1 MKKITIHLMLLF
13 ACLYVSTAIVSAQSN
28 NTDIH
33 KMVSGYDKKEYQLKV
48 LLPAKYSASD
58 TVRYPVLYVLDGD
71 YSTGMFQ
78 STLNLFSLAP
88 ELQEIII
95 VTIDGVNK
103 SHEQWLANRYYD
115 YTPSSD
121 PQADTAIARFMKNP
135 VVPSGGA
142 AAFLQTL
149 EKQILPWVEQHYK
162 TNADKGLYGHSLGG
176 LFAAY
181 CLLQKPALFRKYS
194 INSPSLWW
202 RQGEMAKQFA
212 STATPNAAID
222 ARVFLSAGKMEGDF
236 MIKPID
242 AFEQVIITNLPGIK
256 MNYKIF
262 EDETHLSVVPL
273 TCTRT
278 LKTFYP
284 LTTSR

>member
-1 MKKITIHLMLLF
+1 MKKLTIYAMLLLAF
-13 ACLYVSTAIVSAQSN
+13 LYISASNVSAQN
-28 NTDIH
+28 NSTGTH
-33 KMVSGYDKKEYQLKV
+33 KILSGYNKKEYQLKV
-48 LLPAKYSASD
+48 LLPVSYSKAD
-58 TVRYPVLYVLDGD
+58 TLRYPVLYVLDGD
-71 YSTGMFQ
+71 YSTSMYET
-78 STLNLFSLAP
+78 TLHLFSLMP
-88 ELQEIII
+88 ELQDIII

-103 SHEQWLANRYYD
+103 SQEQWLANRYYD

-121 PQADTAIARFMKNP
+121 PQADTAIAKFMKTP

-162 TNADKGLYGHSLGG
+162 TNADKGLSGHSLGG

-181 CLLQKPALFRKYS
+181 CLLQKPTLFRKYS

-212 STATPNAAID
+212 ATATANAAID
-222 ARVFLSAGKMEGDF
+222 ARVFLSAGKMEGGF
-236 MIKPID
+236 MISPID
-242 AFEQVIITNLPGIK
+242 AFEKVINTNFPAIK
-256 MNYKIF
+256 IYYKIF

-284 LTTSR
+284 RTASR

>member
-1 MKKITIHLMLLF
+1 MLLF
-13 ACLYVSTAIVSAQSN
+13 ACLFVSTVNVTAQSKN
-28 NTDIH
+28 AGSH
-33 KMVSGYDKKEYQLKV
+33 KLVSLYNKKEYQLKV

-58 TVRYPVLYVLDGD
+58 TVGYPVLYVLDGD
-71 YSTGMFQ
+71 YSTNLFQ
-78 STLNLFSLAP
+78 STLHLFSLAP
-88 ELQEIII
+88 ELQEVII

-103 SHEQWLANRYYD
+103 SHEQWLASRYYD

-121 PQADTAIARFMKNP
+121 PAADTAIARFMKNP

-142 AAFLQTL
+142 AEFLQTL
-149 EKQILPWVEQHYK
+149 EKQILPWVQQHYK
-162 TNADKGLYGHSLGG
+162 TNADRGLYGHSLGG

-181 CLLQKPALFRKYS
+181 CLLQKPTLFRKYS

-212 STATPNAAID
+212 ATATPNAAID
-222 ARVFLSAGKMEGDF
+222 VRVFLSAGKAEGGF
-236 MIKPID
+236 MIQPID
-242 AFEQVIITNLPGIK
+242 AFEKVIITNLPGIK

-262 EDETHLSVVPL
+262 DDETHLSVVPL

-284 LTTSR
+284 LTASR

>member
-1 MKKITIHLMLLF
+1 MKKITKHLMMLF
-13 ACLYVSTAIVSAQSN
+13 ACLYVSTVIVSAQANSWAS
-28 NTDIH
+28 H
-33 KMVSGYDKKEYQLKV
+33 KLVSDYNKKEYQVKV
-48 LLPAKYSASD
+48 LLPAKYAASD
-58 TVRYPVLYVLDGD
+58 SLRYPVLYVLDGD
-71 YSTGMFQ
+71 YATGMFQ
-78 STLNLFSLAP
+78 STLHLFSLMP
-88 ELQEIII
+88 ELKEVII

-103 SHEQWLANRYYD
+103 SQEQWLASRYYD

-121 PQADTAIARFMKNP
+121 PAADTAIARFMKNP

-142 AAFLQTL
+142 AGFLQTL

-181 CLLQKPALFRKYS
+181 CLLQRPTLFSKYS

-212 STATPNAAID
+212 GTATPNAAID
-222 ARVFLSAGKMEGDF
+222 ARVFLSAGKAEGNF
-236 MIKPID
+236 MIQPIN
-242 AFEQVIITNLPGIK
+242 AFEKVIITNLPGIK
-256 MNYKIF
+256 MTYKIF
-262 EDETHLSVVPL
+262 DDETHVSVVPL

-284 LTTSR
+284 LTAAR

>member
-1 MKKITIHLMLLF
+1 MKKIITYAMLL
-13 ACLYVSTAIVSAQSN
+13 LISMYMSTVLVSAQVK
-28 NTDIH
+28 NTDTP
-33 KMVSGYDKKEYQLKV
+33 KMVSGYNKKEYQLKV
-48 LLPAKYSASD
+48 LLPAKYDLSD
-58 TVRYPVLYVLDGD
+58 TLRYPVLYVLDGD
-71 YSTGMFQ
+71 YATGMFQ
-78 STLNLFSLAP
+78 STLQLFSLAP
-88 ELQEIII
+88 ELQEVII
-95 VTIDGVNK
+95 VTIDGVSK
-103 SHEQWLANRYYD
+103 SHEQWLASRYYD

-121 PQADTAIARFMKNP
+121 PQADTAIAGFMKTA

-181 CLLQKPALFRKYS
+181 CLLQQPALFQKYS

-202 RQGEMAKQFA
+202 QQGEMAKQFA
-212 STATPNAAID
+212 STATADTTIN
-222 ARVFLSAGKMEGDF
+222 ARVFLSAGKAEGAF

-242 AFEQVIITNLPGIK
+242 AFEQVIMTNFPGIK

-262 EDETHLSVVPL
+262 DEETHLSVVPL

-284 LTTSR
+284 LTASR

>member
-1 MKKITIHLMLLF
+1 MKKIITYSMLLL
-13 ACLYVSTAIVSAQSN
+13 ACLYTPTVMVSAQAS
-28 NTDIH
+28 NTDTH
-33 KMVSGYDKKEYQLKV
+33 TMVSGYNKKEYQLKV
-48 LLPAKYSASD
+48 LLPAKYTTSD

-71 YSTGMFQ
+71 YATGMFQ
-78 STLNLFSLAP
+78 STLQLFSLAP
-88 ELQEIII
+88 ELQEMII
-95 VTIDGVNK
+95 VTIDGVSK
-103 SHEQWLANRYYD
+103 SHEQWLASRYYD

-121 PQADTAIARFMKNP
+121 PKADTAIAGFMKTA

-142 AAFLQTL
+142 DAFLQTL

-212 STATPNAAID
+212 STAKADSAIY
-222 ARVFLSAGKMEGDF
+222 ARVFLSAGKAEGDF
-236 MIKPID
+236 MINPID
-242 AFEQVIITNLPGIK
+242 AFEQVIMTNFPGIK

-262 EDETHLSVVPL
+262 DDETHLSVVPL

-284 LTTSR
+284 LTASR

>member
-1 MKKITIHLMLLF
+1 MKKISIYSILLF
-13 ACLYVSTAIVSAQSN
+13 ACFYISTAIVLAQPD
-28 NTDIH
+28 TH
-33 KMVSGYDKKEYQLKV
+33 KIVSGYNKKEYQLKV
-48 LLPAKYSASD
+48 LLPSDYSASD
-58 TVRYPVLYVLDGD
+58 TIRYPVLYVLDGD
-71 YSTGMFQ
+71 YSTSMFQ
-78 STLNLFSLAP
+78 STLHLFSLVP
-88 ELQEIII
+88 ELQDIII
-95 VTIDGVNK
+95 VTIDGVNT
-103 SHEQWLANRYYD
+103 SHEQWLTSRYYD

-121 PQADTAIARFMKNP
+121 PQADTAIARFMKTP

-149 EKQILPWVEQHYK
+149 EKQMMPWVEQHYK

-176 LFAAY
+176 LFASF
-181 CLLQKPALFRKYS
+181 CLLQKPSLFRKFS

-212 STATPNAAID
+212 STATPNAAMD
-222 ARVFLSAGKMEGDF
+222 ARVFLSAGKVEGDF

-242 AFEQVIITNLPGIK
+242 DFDKVIITNFPGIK

-262 EDETHLSVVPL
+262 EDETHVSVVPV

-278 LKTFYP
+278 LKIFYP
-284 LTTSR
+284 RTPSR

>member
-1 MKKITIHLMLLF
+1 MKKIAIHSMLLL
-13 ACLYVSTAIVSAQSN
+13 ACLHVSTVMVSAQAN
-28 NTDIH
+28 NADTH
-33 KMVSGYDKKEYQLKV
+33 NMLSGYNKKEYQLKV
-48 LLPAKYSASD
+48 LLPAKYAVSD

-71 YSTGMFQ
+71 YATSMFQ
-78 STLNLFSLAP
+78 STLQLFSLAP
-88 ELQEIII
+88 ELQEVII
-95 VTIDGVNK
+95 VTIDGISK
-103 SHEQWLANRYYD
+103 SHEQWLASRYYD

-121 PQADTAIARFMKNP
+121 PQADTAIAGFMKTA

-181 CLLQKPALFRKYS
+181 CLLQQPALFQKYS

-212 STATPNAAID
+212 STATADATIN
-222 ARVFLSAGKMEGDF
+222 ARVFLSAGKAEGAF
-236 MIKPID
+236 MINPID
-242 AFEQVIITNLPGIK
+242 AFEQVIITNFPGIK
-256 MNYKIF
+256 MNYNIF
-262 EDETHLSVVPL
+262 DEETHLSVVPL

-284 LTTSR
+284 LTASR

>member
-1 MKKITIHLMLLF
+1 MKKIITYSMLLLV
-13 ACLYVSTAIVSAQSN
+13 CLHVSTVMVSAQAS
-28 NTDIH
+28 NTDTHTMI
-33 KMVSGYDKKEYQLKV
+33 SGYNKKVYQLKV
-48 LLPAKYSASD
+48 LLPAKYAVSD
-58 TVRYPVLYVLDGD
+58 TLRYPVLYVLDGD
-71 YSTGMFQ
+71 YATSMFQ
-78 STLNLFSLAP
+78 STLQLFSLAP
-88 ELQEIII
+88 ELQEVII
-95 VTIDGVNK
+95 VTIDGVSK
-103 SHEQWLANRYYD
+103 SHEQWLASRYYD

-121 PQADTAIARFMKNP
+121 PQADTAIAGFMKTAI
-135 VVPSGGA
+135 VPSGGA
-142 AAFLQTL
+142 ATFLQTL

-181 CLLQKPALFRKYS
+181 CLLQKPALFQKYS

-212 STATPNAAID
+212 STATADTIINAQ
-222 ARVFLSAGKMEGDF
+222 VFLSAGKAEGDF
-236 MIKPID
+236 MINPID
-242 AFEQVIITNLPGIK
+242 AFEQVIMTNFPGIK

-262 EDETHLSVVPL
+262 DDETHLSVVPL

-284 LTTSR
+284 LTASR

>member
-1 MKKITIHLMLLF
+1 MKKITPHLMLLF
-13 ACLYVSTAIVSAQSN
+13 ACLYISTVIVTAQSIS
-28 NTDIH
+28 TDTH
-33 KMVSGYDKKEYQLKV
+33 KMVSDYNKKEYQLKV

-58 TVRYPVLYVLDGD
+58 TVRFPVLYVLDGN
-71 YSTGMFQ
+71 YATNLFQ
-78 STLNLFSLAP
+78 STLDLFSLAP
-88 ELQEIII
+88 ELQQVII
-95 VTIDGVNK
+95 VTIDGVNT
-103 SHEQWLANRYYD
+103 SYEQWLASRYYD

-121 PQADTAIARFMKNP
+121 PAADTAIARFMKTP

-176 LFAAY
+176 LFSAY
-181 CLLQKPALFRKYS
+181 CLLQKPALFCKYS

-212 STATPNAAID
+212 STAAPNVTID
-222 ARVFLSAGKMEGDF
+222 ARVFLSAGKLEGDF

-242 AFEQVIITNLPGIK
+242 AFEKVIITNLPGIK

-262 EDETHLSVVPL
+262 DDETHLSVVPL

-278 LKTFYP
+278 LRTFYP
-284 LTTSR
+284 LTASR

>member
-1 MKKITIHLMLLF
+1 MKKIITYSMLLLT
-13 ACLYVSTAIVSAQSN
+13 CIYMSTVVVLAQANSTDTHKIVSSYN
-28 NTDIH
+28 
-33 KMVSGYDKKEYQLKV
+33 KKEYQLKV

-71 YSTGMFQ
+71 YATDMFHSTMH
-78 STLNLFSLAP
+78 LFSLAP
-88 ELQEIII
+88 ELQEVII

-103 SHEQWLANRYYD
+103 SHEQWLASRYYD

-121 PQADTAIARFMKNP
+121 PQADTAIARFMKTA

-142 AAFLQTL
+142 AAFLETL
-149 EKQILPWVEQHYK
+149 EKQILPWVEQHFK

-212 STATPNAAID
+212 STTTADSTIN
-222 ARVFLSAGKMEGDF
+222 ARVFLSAGKAEGAF

-242 AFEQVIITNLPGIK
+242 AFEQMIITNLPGIK

-262 EDETHLSVVPL
+262 DDETHLSVMPL

-284 LTTSR
+284 FTASR

>member
-1 MKKITIHLMLLF
+1 MKKITMHLMLLF
-13 ACLYVSTAIVSAQSN
+13 ACSYSSTVIVTAQSN
-28 NTDIH
+28 STDTQ
-33 KMVSGYDKKEYQLKV
+33 KMVSDYNKKEYQLNV
-48 LLPAKYSASD
+48 LLPANYSASD

-71 YSTGMFQ
+71 YATNMFQ
-78 STLNLFSLAP
+78 STLHLFSLAP
-88 ELQEIII
+88 ELQQVII
-95 VTIDGVNK
+95 VTIDGVNV
-103 SHEQWLANRYYD
+103 SHEQWLASRYYD

-121 PQADTAIARFMKNP
+121 PGADTAIARFMKMT

-142 AAFLQTL
+142 ADFLQTL

-162 TNADKGLYGHSLGG
+162 TNADRGLYGHSLGG

-181 CLLQKPALFRKYS
+181 CLIQKPALFRKYS

-212 STATPNAAID
+212 TNATANAAID
-222 ARVFLSAGKMEGDF
+222 ARVFLSAGKAEGDF

-262 EDETHLSVVPL
+262 DDETHLSVVPL

-284 LTTSR
+284 LTASR

>member
-1 MKKITIHLMLLF
+1 MKKLTLYAMLLLAF
-13 ACLYVSTAIVSAQSN
+13 IYISATIVSAQT
-28 NTDIH
+28 NTDTH
-33 KMVSGYDKKEYQLKV
+33 RLVSGYNKKEYQLKV
-48 LLPAKYSASD
+48 LLPATYSKAD
-58 TVRYPVLYVLDGD
+58 TLRYPVLYVLDGD
-71 YSTGMFQ
+71 YSTTMFQ
-78 STLNLFSLAP
+78 TMLHLFSLAP
-88 ELQEIII
+88 ELQDVII

-103 SHEQWLANRYYD
+103 SQEQWLASRYYD

-121 PQADTAIARFMKNP
+121 PQADTGIAKFMKTP

-142 AAFLQTL
+142 AYFLQTL

-162 TNADKGLYGHSLGG
+162 TNADKGLSGHSLGG

-212 STATPNAAID
+212 STATPNAAIE
-222 ARVFLSAGKMEGDF
+222 ARVFLSAGKMEGGF
-236 MIKPID
+236 MISPID
-242 AFEQVIITNLPGIK
+242 AFEKVINTNFPAIK

-284 LTTSR
+284 RTASR

>member
-1 MKKITIHLMLLF
+1 MKKVTIYPMLLL
-13 ACLYVSTAIVSAQSN
+13 ACLYISTAIVSAQTNIS
-28 NTDIH
+28 DSYKI
-33 KMVSGYDKKEYQLKV
+33 VSTYNKKEYQLKV

-71 YSTGMFQ
+71 YSTNLFQ
-78 STLNLFSLAP
+78 STLHLFSLAP
-88 ELQEIII
+88 ELQDVVI
-95 VTIDGVNK
+95 VTIDGVNTT
-103 SHEQWLANRYYD
+103 HEQWLANRYYD

-121 PQADTAIARFMKNP
+121 PQADTAIARFMKTP
-135 VVPSGGA
+135 IVPSGGA
-142 AAFLQTL
+142 APFLQTL
-149 EKQILPWVEQHYK
+149 EKQILPWVEKHYK
-162 TNADKGLYGHSLGG
+162 ANADKGLYGHSLGG

-212 STATPNAAID
+212 STAIANAAMD
-222 ARVFLSAGKMEGDF
+222 ARVFLSAGKVEGDF

-242 AFEQVIITNLPGIK
+242 AFEKVINANFPGIK

-262 EDETHLSVVPL
+262 EDETHVSVVPV

-278 LKTFYP
+278 LKTLYP
-284 LTTSR
+284 RTASR

>member
-1 MKKITIHLMLLF
+1 MKKITIHAIILL
-13 ACLYVSTAIVSAQSN
+13 ACLYISTAIASAQT
-28 NTDIH
+28 NTDTH
-33 KMVSGYDKKEYQLKV
+33 KLTSNYNKKEYQLKV
-48 LLPAKYSASD
+48 LLPAGYSTSD
-58 TVRYPVLYVLDGD
+58 TLRYPVLYVLDGD
-71 YSTGMFQ
+71 YATTMFQ
-78 STLNLFSLAP
+78 STLHLFSLAP
-88 ELQEIII
+88 ELEDIII
-95 VTIDGVNK
+95 ITIDGVNT

-121 PQADTAIARFMKNP
+121 PHADSGIAKFMKTP

-142 AAFLQTL
+142 FTFLQTL
-149 EKQILPWVEQHYK
+149 EHQIMPWVEQQYK

-181 CLLQKPALFRKYS
+181 CLLQKPTLFRRYS

-202 RQGEMAKQFA
+202 RQGEMAKQFV
-212 STATPNAAID
+212 STSTPNAAID
-222 ARVFLSAGKMEGDF
+222 NRVFLSAGKAEGDF

-242 AFEQVIITNLPGIK
+242 AFEKVIMTNFPGIK
-256 MNYKIF
+256 MSYKIF
-262 EDETHLSVVPL
+262 EDETHVSVVPV

-284 LTTSR
+284 RTVSR

>member
-1 MKKITIHLMLLF
+1 MKKVIIHSMFLF
-13 ACLYVSTAIVSAQSN
+13 AFLCASTAIVSAQAN
-28 NTDIH
+28 NTDTH
-33 KMVSGYDKKEYQLKV
+33 KMVSGYNKKEYELKV
-48 LLPAKYSASD
+48 LLPAKYTASD
-58 TVRYPVLYVLDGD
+58 TAKYPVLYVLDGD
-71 YSTGMFQ
+71 YATNLFQ
-78 STLNLFSLAP
+78 STLHLFSLAP
-88 ELQEIII
+88 ELQDVII
-95 VTIDGVNK
+95 VTIDGVTK
-103 SHEQWLANRYYD
+103 SHEQWLASRYYD

-121 PQADTAIARFMKNP
+121 PKTDTAIAGFMKTA

-181 CLLQKPALFRKYS
+181 CLLQKPGLFQKYS

-212 STATPNAAID
+212 SAATADSTINA
-222 ARVFLSAGKMEGDF
+222 RLFLSAGKAEGDF

-262 EDETHLSVVPL
+262 DDETHLSVVPL

-278 LKTFYP
+278 LKTFYS
-284 LTTSR
+284 LTASM

>member
-1 MKKITIHLMLLF
+1 MKKVTIYSMLLL
-13 ACLYVSTAIVSAQSN
+13 ACLYISTAIVSAQINIGDS
-28 NTDIH
+28 H
-33 KMVSGYDKKEYQLKV
+33 KIVSTYNKKEYQLKV

-58 TVRYPVLYVLDGD
+58 TMRYPVLYVLDGD
-71 YSTGMFQ
+71 YSTNLFQ
-78 STLNLFSLAP
+78 STLHLFSLAP
-88 ELQEIII
+88 ELQDVII
-95 VTIDGVNK
+95 VTIDGVNTT
-103 SHEQWLANRYYD
+103 HEQWLASRYYD

-121 PQADTAIARFMKNP
+121 PAADTAIARFMKTP

-142 AAFLQTL
+142 APFLQTL
-149 EKQILPWVEQHYK
+149 EKQILPWVEKHYK

-212 STATPNAAID
+212 SAATVNAAMD
-222 ARVFLSAGKMEGDF
+222 ARVFLSAGKVEGDF

-242 AFEQVIITNLPGIK
+242 AFEKVINTNFPGIK

-262 EDETHLSVVPL
+262 DDETHVSVVPV

-284 LTTSR
+284 RTLSR

>member
-1 MKKITIHLMLLF
+1 MKKITTHFMLLI
-13 ACLYVSTAIVSAQSN
+13 ACLYVSTVIVSAQAN
-28 NTDIH
+28 NTDTH
-33 KMVSGYDKKEYQLKV
+33 KIVSGNNKKEYQLKV
-48 LLPAKYSASD
+48 LLPVKYAASD
-58 TVRYPVLYVLDGD
+58 TVRYPVLYVLDGN
-71 YSTGMFQ
+71 YATSLFQ
-78 STLNLFSLAP
+78 STLHLFSLAP
-88 ELQEIII
+88 ELQQVII
-95 VTIDGVNK
+95 VTIDGVSK
-103 SHEQWLANRYYD
+103 SHEQWLASRYYD

-121 PQADTAIARFMKNP
+121 PQADTAIAGFMKTP

-142 AAFLQTL
+142 ASFLQTL

-194 INSPSLWW
+194 NNSPSLWW

-212 STATPNAAID
+212 STATANASID
-222 ARVFLSAGKMEGDF
+222 ARVFLSAGKAEGDF

-242 AFEQVIITNLPGIK
+242 AFEQVIMTNLPGIK
-256 MNYKIF
+256 MNYTIF
-262 EDETHLSVVPL
+262 DDETHLSVVPL

-284 LTTSR
+284 FTASR